1 MRVPAAIER
10 RSVKGILY
18 LNSREIVQREQIVGN
33 IHQKSHSSGKSKEEE
48 MSTRYF
54 ALILGIFYV
63 IVGVLGL
70 FPPLLQAIPAGEPN
84 VFVDFLKGSLLGVF
98 PVNILHTLV
107 HLVVG
112 IWGIVAYRS
121 FASSRVFSRAIAVIF
136 GVLFV
141 MGIIPVLR
149 TAFGLIPL
157 YGSDVVLH
165 LVTALLGGYF
175 GWVVPEEGVIVVR
188 H

>member
-1 MRVPAAIER
+1 MNRL
-10 RSVKGILY
+10 SV
-18 LNSREIVQREQIVGN
+18 SVG
-33 IHQKSHSSGKSKEEE
+33 SLSGKSFIRDKKEEE

-54 ALILGIFYV
+54 AMILGIFYV

-70 FPPLLQAIPAGEPN
+70 FPPLLQAIPVEEPN
-84 VFVDFLKGSLLGVF
+84 VFVDFLKGSLLGIF

-107 HLVVG
+107 HLGVG

-121 FASSRVFSRAIAVIF
+121 FASSRVFARAIAIIF

-165 LVTALLGGYF
+165 LGTALLGGYF
-175 GWVVPEEGVIVVR
+175 GWVVPAEDTIIVR

>member
-1 MRVPAAIER
+1 MA
-10 RSVKGILY
+10 
-18 LNSREIVQREQIVGN
+18 
-33 IHQKSHSSGKSKEEE
+33 
-48 MSTRYF
+48 TRYF

-63 IVGVLGL
+63 IVGVLGF
-70 FPPLLQAIPAGEPN
+70 FPPLLQTLPTGAPH
-84 VFVDFLKGSLLGVF
+84 VFVDFLKGSLLGIF

-107 HLVVG
+107 HLGVG

-121 FASSRVFSRAIAVIF
+121 FASSRVYAKAIAIIF

-149 TAFGLIPL
+149 TTFGLIPL
-157 YGSDVVLH
+157 YGADVVLH

-175 GWVVPEEGVIVVR
+175 GWIVREEAIVLR
-188 H
+188 R

>member
-1 MRVPAAIER
+1 M
-10 RSVKGILY
+10 
-18 LNSREIVQREQIVGN
+18 
-33 IHQKSHSSGKSKEEE
+33 
-48 MSTRYF
+48 
-54 ALILGIFYV
+54 

-70 FPPLLQAIPAGEPN
+70 FPRCSRPYPPENRTCSWIFSRKPAWRI
-84 VFVDFLKGSLLGVF
+84 L
-98 PVNILHTLV
+98 VNILHTLV

-175 GWVVPEEGVIVVR
+175 GWVVPEEDVIVVR